1 MNKLALFI
9 MTILLAFFGCAPK
22 QEGKLNEIQ
31 LNADELIEARALF
44 QTHCYACHTPR
55 GNQDDRV
62 APPMIAIKR
71 HYITDQTTQAQFIAD
86 VSTYVVTPRTDISKM
101 PDAVRKFGMMV
112 PLQVP
117 KDDLKK
123 IATFIYQQD
132 IEAPDWFEAHYKE
145 EHGKQ
150 DY

>member
-1 MNKLALFI
+1 MPKLYSKATVLFD
-9 MTILLAFFGCAPK
+9 K
-22 QEGKLNEIQ
+22 
-31 LNADELIEARALF
+31 ADELIEARALF